1 MGLYFPLKSPM
12 LVTGVLEKAESQQSR
27 EVGLT
32 FFGLA
37 RAQCRE
43 FGRVWGLELTAVC
56 IWHPPPL
63 AKRHIPFPFF
73 PFLWARVETLVFT
86 GVDKVKPERPW

>member
-1 MGLYFPLKSPM
+1 MPLVHPPNSVSTLGPAHLGLYFPLKSPM
-12 LVTGVLEKAESQQSR
+12 PVTGVLEKAESQQSR

-43 FGRVWGLELTAVC
+43 LVGFGGLS
-56 IWHPPPL
+56 
-63 AKRHIPFPFF
+63 
-73 PFLWARVETLVFT
+73 
-86 GVDKVKPERPW
+86 